1 MDSVVAIVLVC
12 GLLNVIPWVILLYF
26 RPDLKINDQVQT
38 IDEGLAM
45 VAKALF
51 ERFEN
56 LEDLAA
62 GFQQIPTENPLQSF
76 IMAFMQSRLEGNDL
90 YGRNSDGTFDGS
102 REIQE
107 ISPKTND
114 QEP

>member
-1 MDSVVAIVLVC
+1 MDSVVAVIVVC
-12 GLLNVIPWVILLYF
+12 GLLNVIPWLLLAYF

-56 LEDLAA
+56 LEELAE
-62 GFQQIPTENPLQSF
+62 GFRSIPAENPLQQLLVS
-76 IMAFMQSRLEGNDL
+76 FMQSRLEGNEV
-90 YGRNSDGTFDGS
+90 YGRNDDGTFNGA
-102 REIQE
+102 RTFKEIKPSE
-107 ISPKTND
+107 EVE
-114 QEP
+114 EP

>member
-1 MDSVVAIVLVC
+1 MDTVVSVIIVC
-12 GLLNVIPWVILLYF
+12 GLLNVIPWLLLLYF

-56 LEDLAA
+56 LEDLASSLA
-62 GFQQIPTENPLQSF
+62 PAVAENPLQS
-76 IMAFMQSRLEGNDL
+76 IISAFLQSRLEGNDL
-90 YGRNSDGTFDGS
+90 YGRNSDGTFNGT

-107 ISPKTND
+107 IKSS
-114 QEP
+114 QEVEEP

>member
-12 GLLNVIPWVILLYF
+12 GLLNVVPWLLLLYF

-56 LEDLAA
+56 LEGLAE
-62 GFQQIPTENPLQSF
+62 GISQIPQENPLQNL
-76 IMAFMQSRLEGNDL
+76 IMAFMKSRLEGNDL
-90 YGRNSDGTFDGS
+90 YGRNSDGTFNGA
-102 REIQE
+102 QE
-107 ISPKTND
+107 WTQIKPG
-114 QEP
+114 QEVEEP